1 MAIDNVTFVK
11 ALASA
16 TSQEFKDRIGSVTAG
31 NIKKVGDIVSAYPT
45 VKNEFVNVLTNQV
58 SKQLFFNKVW
68 ENPYKMFNRGQL
80 PYGKSIESIFVDI
93 VKGKDRTRQTTGA
106 KLSDDLLTRQTPN
119 VKVEYYTE
127 NFQHQY
133 PTTITDEEL
142 KGAFRNQNGLS
153 EMTARILQAPLTGA
167 EYDQFLMVKHALA
180 NLKCAEV
187 KIDKTAYTTLTAK
200 EKANVI
206 TTSVKAYVKKLKF
219 LSNNYNAQGVM
230 TVSKPDDLYLFVPAD
245 ISAFLD
251 VEQLANAFNIS
262 KVEIP
267 TRVLDIDNFQKVN
280 AGVDASTKPYVEDT
294 DALFYLIDK
303 DAIQLYET
311 LNESESF
318 RNPQAKYTNI
328 WFDRWG
334 IIASCHFANAIKFS
348 LATA

>member
-11 ALASA
+11 ALAGA
-16 TSQEFKDRIGSVTAG
+16 ASQEFKDRIGATTQG
-31 NIKKVGDIVSAYPT
+31 NIKKIGETVSTYPT

-80 PYGKSIESIFVDI
+80 PYGKSIESIFIDI
-93 VKGKDRTRQTTGA
+93 VKGKDRTRQTNGA
-106 KLSDDLLTRQTPN
+106 TLASDLLTRQTPN
-119 VKVEYYTE
+119 VKVEYHTE
-127 NFQHQY
+127 NFQQQY
-133 PTTITDEEL
+133 PTTLSDEEL
-142 KGAFRNQNGLS
+142 KGAFRNANGLS
-153 EMTARILQAPLTGA
+153 EMTARILQAPITGA
-167 EYDQFLMVKHALA
+167 EFDQFLMIKHALA

-187 KIDKTAYTTLTAK
+187 KIAKTEYAKLSAK
-200 EKANVI
+200 EKANLI

-230 TVSKPDDLYLFVPAD
+230 TFSKPSDLYLFVPAD

-262 KVEIP
+262 KVELP
-267 TRVLDIDNFQKVN
+267 TRVLDIDNFQK
-280 AGVDASTKPYVEDT
+280 ATTDGYAEDT

-334 IIASCHFANAIKFS
+334 IIASCHFANALKFY
-348 LATA
+348 LA

>member
-11 ALASA
+11 ALTTA
-16 TSQEFKDRIGSVTAG
+16 TSQEFKDRIGATTQA
-31 NIKKVGDIVSAYPT
+31 NIKKIGETITTYPT
-45 VKNEFVNVLTNQV
+45 LKNEFVNVLTNQV

-80 PYGKSIESIFVDI
+80 PYGKSIESIFIDI
-93 VKGKDRTRQTTGA
+93 VKGKDRTRQTNVNNLA
-106 KLSDDLLTRQTPN
+106 SDLLTRQTPN
-119 VKVEYYTE
+119 VNVEYYSE
-127 NFQHQY
+127 NFQQQY
-133 PTTITDEEL
+133 PTTISDEEL
-142 KGAFRNQNGLS
+142 KGAFRTANGLS

-167 EYDQFLMVKHALA
+167 EFDQFLMIKHALA
-180 NLKCAEV
+180 NLKTAQV
-187 KIDKTAYTTLTAK
+187 KIGKTAYTALTAK
-200 EKANVI
+200 EKANLI
-206 TTSVKAYVKKLKF
+206 TTTVKAYVKKLKF

-230 TVSKPDDLYLFVPAD
+230 TFSRPTDLYLFVPAD

-251 VEQLANAFNIS
+251 VEQLATAFNIS
-262 KVEIP
+262 KVDLP

-280 AGVDASTKPYVEDT
+280 TGGDASSNPYVEDT

-334 IIASCHFANAIKFS
+334 IIASCHFANAIKFY
-348 LATA
+348 LA

>member
-11 ALASA
+11 ALTTA
-16 TSQEFKDRIGSVTAG
+16 TSQEFKDRIGATTQA
-31 NIKKVGDIVSAYPT
+31 NIKKIGETITTYPT
-45 VKNEFVNVLTNQV
+45 LKNEFVNVLTNQV

-80 PYGKSIESIFVDI
+80 PYGKSIESIFIDI
-93 VKGKDRTRQTTGA
+93 VKGKDRTRQTNTNNLA
-106 KLSDDLLTRQTPN
+106 SDLLSRQVPN
-119 VKVEYYTE
+119 LKVEYYSE
-127 NFQHQY
+127 NFQQQY
-133 PTTITDEEL
+133 PTTISDEEL
-142 KGAFRNQNGLS
+142 KGAFRTANGLS

-167 EYDQFLMVKHALA
+167 EFDQFLMIKHALA
-180 NLKCAEV
+180 NLKTAQV
-187 KIDKTAYTTLTAK
+187 KIGKTAYTAMTAK

-206 TTSVKAYVKKLKF
+206 TTTVKAYVKKLKF

-230 TVSKPDDLYLFVPAD
+230 TFSRPTDLYLFVPAD

-251 VEQLANAFNIS
+251 VEQLATAFNIS
-262 KVEIP
+262 KVELP

-280 AGVDASTKPYVEDT
+280 TGNDASTNPYVEDT

-334 IIASCHFANAIKFS
+334 IIASCHFANAIKFY
-348 LATA
+348 LA

>member
-11 ALASA
+11 ALTTA
-16 TSQEFKDRIGSVTAG
+16 TSQEFKDRIGATTQA
-31 NIKKVGDIVSAYPT
+31 NIKKIGETITTYPT
-45 VKNEFVNVLTNQV
+45 LKNEFVNVLTNQV

-80 PYGKSIESIFVDI
+80 PYGKSIESIFIDI
-93 VKGKDRTRQTTGA
+93 VKGKDRTRQTNATNLA
-106 KLSDDLLTRQTPN
+106 SDLLSRQTPN

-133 PTTITDEEL
+133 PTTLSDEEL

-167 EYDQFLMVKHALA
+167 EFDQFLMIKHALA
-180 NLKCAEV
+180 NLKTAQV
-187 KIDKTAYTTLTAK
+187 KIGKTAYNGLTAK
-200 EKANVI
+200 EKANLI
-206 TTSVKAYVKKLKF
+206 TTTVKAYVKKLKF

-230 TVSKPDDLYLFVPAD
+230 TFSRPTDLYLFVPAD

-251 VEQLANAFNIS
+251 VEQLATAFNIS
-262 KVEIP
+262 KVELP

-280 AGVDASTKPYVEDT
+280 TGNDASTNPYVEDT

-334 IIASCHFANAIKFS
+334 IIASCHFANAIKFY
-348 LATA
+348 LA

>member
-11 ALASA
+11 ALSSA
-16 TSQEFKDRIGSVTAG
+16 ASQEFKDRIGATTQA
-31 NIKKVGDIVSAYPT
+31 NIKKIGETVSTYPT
-45 VKNEFVNVLTNQV
+45 VKNEFINVLTNQV

-80 PYGKSIESIFVDI
+80 PYGKSIESIFIDI
-93 VKGKDRTRQTTGA
+93 VKGKDRSRQTTA
-106 KLSDDLLTRQTPN
+106 TNLASDLLTRQTPN
-119 VKVEYYTE
+119 VKVEYHTE
-127 NFQHQY
+127 NFQQQY
-133 PTTITDEEL
+133 PTTLSDEEL
-142 KGAFRNQNGLS
+142 KGAFRNANGLS
-153 EMTARILQAPLTGA
+153 EMTARILQAPITGA
-167 EYDQFLMVKHALA
+167 EFDQFLMIKHALA

-187 KIDKTAYTTLTAK
+187 KITKAEYAKLNAK
-200 EKANVI
+200 EKANLI

-230 TVSKPDDLYLFVPAD
+230 TFSKPSDLYLFVPVD
-245 ISAFLD
+245 ISSFLD

-262 KVEIP
+262 KVELP

-280 AGVDASTKPYVEDT
+280 TGNDASANPYVEDT

-334 IIASCHFANAIKFS
+334 IIASCHFANALKFY
-348 LATA
+348 LA

>member
-11 ALASA
+11 ALTSA
-16 TSQEFKDRIGSVTAG
+16 TSQEFKDRIGSVTQA
-31 NIKKVGDIVSAYPT
+31 NIEAIGEIVSDYPT
-45 VKNEFVNVLTNQV
+45 VKNEFVQVLTNQV

-93 VKGKDRTRQTTGA
+93 VKGKDRTRQTTA
-106 KLSDDLLTRQTPN
+106 DNLASDLLTRQTPN

-133 PTTITDEEL
+133 PTTISDEEL
-142 KGAFRNQNGLS
+142 KGAFRNANGLS

-167 EYDQFLMVKHALA
+167 EFDQFLMIKHALA
-180 NLKCAEV
+180 NLKTAEV
-187 KIDKTAYTTLTAK
+187 KIGKTTYNGLTAQQ
-200 EKANVI
+200 KANVI
-206 TTSVKAYVKKLKF
+206 TTTVKAYVKKLKF

-230 TVSKPDDLYLFVPAD
+230 TFSRPSDLYLFVPAD

-262 KVEIP
+262 KVELP
-267 TRVLDIDNFQKVN
+267 TRVLDIDNFQK
-280 AGVDASTKPYVEDT
+280 ASDDGYVEDT

-328 WFDRWG
+328 FFDRWG
-334 IIASCHFANAIKFS
+334 LIASCNFANAIKFY
-348 LATA
+348 LA

>member
-11 ALASA
+11 ALTTAA
-16 TSQEFKDRIGSVTAG
+16 SQEFKDRIGATTQA
-31 NIKKVGDIVSAYPT
+31 NIKKVGETITTYPT
-45 VKNEFVNVLTNQV
+45 LKNEFINVLTNQV

-93 VKGKDRTRQTTGA
+93 VKGKDRTRQTNATNLA
-106 KLSDDLLTRQTPN
+106 SDLLSRQTPN

-127 NFQHQY
+127 NFQQQY
-133 PTTITDEEL
+133 PTTLSDQEL

-167 EYDQFLMVKHALA
+167 EFDQFLMIKHALA
-180 NLKCAEV
+180 NLKTAQV
-187 KIDKTAYTTLTAK
+187 KIGKTAYTAMTAK

-206 TTSVKAYVKKLKF
+206 TTTVKAYVKKLKF
-219 LSNNYNAQGVM
+219 LSNDYNAQGVM
-230 TVSKPDDLYLFVPAD
+230 TFSRPTDLYLFVPAD

-251 VEQLANAFNIS
+251 VEQLATAFNIS
-262 KVEIP
+262 KVELP

-280 AGVDASTKPYVEDT
+280 TGNDASSKPYVEDT

-334 IIASCHFANAIKFS
+334 IIASCHFANAIKFY
-348 LATA
+348 LA

>member
-11 ALASA
+11 ALSSA
-16 TSQEFKDRIGSVTAG
+16 ASQEFKDRIGSVTAA
-31 NIKKVGDIVSAYPT
+31 NIKSIGNTITSYPSA
-45 VKNEFVNVLTNQV
+45 KNEFVSVLTNQV

-93 VKGKDRTRQTTGA
+93 VKGKDRTRQTNATNLA
-106 KLSDDLLTRQTPN
+106 SDLLSRQTPN
-119 VKVEYYTE
+119 VKVEYHTE
-127 NFQHQY
+127 NFQQQY
-133 PTTITDEEL
+133 PTTISDEEL

-167 EYDQFLMVKHALA
+167 EFDQFLMIKHALG

-187 KIDKTAYTTLTAK
+187 KIGKSAYNALTNQQ
-200 EKANVI
+200 KANAI
-206 TTSVKAYVKKLKF
+206 TTAVKAYVKKLKF

-230 TVSKPDDLYLFVPAD
+230 TFSRPSDLYLFVPAD

-251 VEQLANAFNIS
+251 VEQLASAFNIS
-262 KVEIP
+262 KVELP

-280 AGVDASTKPYVEDT
+280 TGGDASSNPYVEDT

-334 IIASCHFANAIKFS
+334 IIASCHFANAIKFY
-348 LATA
+348 LA

>member
-11 ALASA
+11 ALSSA
-16 TSQEFKDRIGSVTAG
+16 ASQEFKDRIGSVTAG
-31 NIKKVGDIVSAYPT
+31 NIKKIGETVSTYPT

-68 ENPYKMFNRGQL
+68 ENPYKMFNCGQL

-93 VKGKDRTRQTTGA
+93 VKGKDRTRQTNATNLA
-106 KLSDDLLTRQTPN
+106 SDLLSRQTPN
-119 VKVEYYTE
+119 VKVEYHTE

-133 PTTITDEEL
+133 PTTISDEEL

-153 EMTARILQAPLTGA
+153 EMTARILQSPLTGA
-167 EYDQFLMVKHALA
+167 EFDQFLMIKHALA

-187 KIDKTAYTTLTAK
+187 KVGKSAYTAMTAK

-206 TTSVKAYVKKLKF
+206 TTAVKAYVKKLKF

-230 TVSKPDDLYLFVPAD
+230 TFSRSSDLYLFVPAD

-262 KVEIP
+262 KVELP

-280 AGVDASTKPYVEDT
+280 SGSNANTEPYVEDT

-311 LNESESF
+311 LNESETF

-328 WFDRWG
+328 WYDRWG
-334 IIASCHFANAIKFS
+334 IIASCHFANAIKFY
-348 LATA
+348 LA

>member
-11 ALASA
+11 ALTTA
-16 TSQEFKDRIGSVTAG
+16 TSQEFKDRIGATTQA
-31 NIKKVGDIVSAYPT
+31 NIKKIGETITTYPT
-45 VKNEFVNVLTNQV
+45 LKNEFVNVLTNQV

-80 PYGKSIESIFVDI
+80 PYGKSIESIFIDI
-93 VKGKDRTRQTTGA
+93 VKGKDRTRQTNVNNLA
-106 KLSDDLLTRQTPN
+106 SDLLTRQVPN
-119 VKVEYYTE
+119 LKVEYYSE
-127 NFQHQY
+127 NFQQQY
-133 PTTITDEEL
+133 PTTISDEEL
-142 KGAFRNQNGLS
+142 KGAFRTANGLS
-153 EMTARILQAPLTGA
+153 ELTARILQAPLTGA
-167 EYDQFLMVKHALA
+167 EFDQFLMIKHALA
-180 NLKCAEV
+180 NLKTAQV
-187 KIDKTAYTTLTAK
+187 KIGKTAYTGLTAK
-200 EKANVI
+200 EKANLI
-206 TTSVKAYVKKLKF
+206 TTTVKAYVKKLKF

-230 TVSKPDDLYLFVPAD
+230 TFSRPTDLYLFVPAD

-262 KVEIP
+262 KVELP

-280 AGVDASTKPYVEDT
+280 TGNDASANPYVEDT

-334 IIASCHFANAIKFS
+334 IIASCHFANAIKFY
-348 LATA
+348 LA

>member
-11 ALASA
+11 ALSNAA
-16 TSQEFKDRIGSVTAG
+16 SQEFKDRIGTTTAG
-31 NIKKVGDIVSAYPT
+31 NIKKIGETVATYPT
-45 VKNEFVNVLTNQV
+45 VKNEFINVLTNQV

-80 PYGKSIESIFVDI
+80 PYGKSIESIFIDI
-93 VKGKDRTRQTTGA
+93 VKGKDRSRQTLPTNLA
-106 KLSDDLLTRQTPN
+106 NDLLTRQTPN

-127 NFQHQY
+127 NFQQQY
-133 PTTITDEEL
+133 PTTLSDEEL
-142 KGAFRNQNGLS
+142 KGAFRNANGLS
-153 EMTARILQAPLTGA
+153 EMTARILQAPITGA
-167 EYDQFLMVKHALA
+167 EFDQFLMIKHALA

-187 KIDKTAYTTLTAK
+187 KIGKAAYTALTAK
-200 EKANVI
+200 EKANLI
-206 TTSVKAYVKKLKF
+206 TTTVKAYVKKLKF
-219 LSNNYNAQGVM
+219 LSNNFNAQGVM
-230 TVSKPDDLYLFVPAD
+230 TFSKPSDLYLFVPAD

-251 VEQLANAFNIS
+251 VEQLANAFNIT
-262 KVEIP
+262 KVELP

-280 AGVDASTKPYVEDT
+280 TGSDASTNPYVEDT
-294 DALFYLIDK
+294 DALFYLVDK

-334 IIASCHFANAIKFS
+334 IIASCHFANALKFY
-348 LATA
+348 LA

>member
-11 ALASA
+11 ALTTA
-16 TSQEFKDRIGSVTAG
+16 TSQEFKDRIGATTQA
-31 NIKKVGDIVSAYPT
+31 NIKKIGETITTYPT
-45 VKNEFVNVLTNQV
+45 LKNEFVNVLTNQV

-80 PYGKSIESIFVDI
+80 PYGKSIESIFIDI
-93 VKGKDRTRQTTGA
+93 VKGKDRTRQTNVNNLA
-106 KLSDDLLTRQTPN
+106 SDLLTRQTPN
-119 VKVEYYTE
+119 VNVEYYSE
-127 NFQHQY
+127 NFQQQY
-133 PTTITDEEL
+133 PTTISDEEL
-142 KGAFRNQNGLS
+142 KGAFRTANGLS

-167 EYDQFLMVKHALA
+167 EFDQFLMIKHALA
-180 NLKCAEV
+180 NLKTAQV
-187 KIDKTAYTTLTAK
+187 KIGKTAYTALTAK
-200 EKANVI
+200 EKANLI
-206 TTSVKAYVKKLKF
+206 TTTVKAYVKKLKF

-230 TVSKPDDLYLFVPAD
+230 TFSRPTDLYLFVPAD

-251 VEQLANAFNIS
+251 VEQLASAFNIS
-262 KVEIP
+262 KVELP

-280 AGVDASTKPYVEDT
+280 TGGDASSNPYVEDT

-334 IIASCHFANAIKFS
+334 IIASCHFANAIKFY
-348 LATA
+348 LA

>member
-11 ALASA
+11 ALTTA
-16 TSQEFKDRIGSVTAG
+16 TSQEFKDRIGATTQA
-31 NIKKVGDIVSAYPT
+31 NIKKIGETITTYPT
-45 VKNEFVNVLTNQV
+45 LKNEFVNVLTNQV

-80 PYGKSIESIFVDI
+80 PYGKSIESIFIDI
-93 VKGKDRTRQTTGA
+93 VKGKDRTRQTNTNNLA
-106 KLSDDLLTRQTPN
+106 SDLLSRQTPN

-127 NFQHQY
+127 NFQQQY
-133 PTTITDEEL
+133 PTTLSDEEL
-142 KGAFRNQNGLS
+142 KGAFRSANGLS

-167 EYDQFLMVKHALA
+167 EFDQFLMIKHALA
-180 NLKCAEV
+180 NLKTAQV
-187 KIDKTAYTTLTAK
+187 KIGKTAYNGLTAK
-200 EKANVI
+200 EKANLI
-206 TTSVKAYVKKLKF
+206 TTTVKAYVKKLKF

-230 TVSKPDDLYLFVPAD
+230 TFSRPNDLYLFVPAD

-262 KVEIP
+262 KVELP

-280 AGVDASTKPYVEDT
+280 TGNDASANPYVEDS

-334 IIASCHFANAIKFS
+334 IIASCHFANAIKFY
-348 LATA
+348 LA

>member
-11 ALASA
+11 ALTTA
-16 TSQEFKDRIGSVTAG
+16 TSQEFKDRIGATTQA
-31 NIKKVGDIVSAYPT
+31 NIKKIGETITTYPT
-45 VKNEFVNVLTNQV
+45 LKNEFINVLTNQV

-80 PYGKSIESIFVDI
+80 PYGKSIESIFIDI
-93 VKGKDRTRQTTGA
+93 VKGKDRTRQTNTNNLA
-106 KLSDDLLTRQTPN
+106 SDLLSRQTPN

-127 NFQHQY
+127 NFQQQY
-133 PTTITDEEL
+133 PTTLSDEEL
-142 KGAFRNQNGLS
+142 KGAFRTQNGLS

-167 EYDQFLMVKHALA
+167 EFDQFLMIKHALA
-180 NLKCAEV
+180 NLKTAQV
-187 KIDKTAYTTLTAK
+187 KIGKTAYNGLTAK
-200 EKANVI
+200 EKANLI
-206 TTSVKAYVKKLKF
+206 TTTVKAYVKKLKF

-230 TVSKPDDLYLFVPAD
+230 TFSRPTDLYLFVPAD

-251 VEQLANAFNIS
+251 VEQLATAFNIS
-262 KVEIP
+262 KVELP

-280 AGVDASTKPYVEDT
+280 TGNDASTNPYVEDT

-334 IIASCHFANAIKFS
+334 IIASCHFANAIKFY
-348 LATA
+348 LA

>member
-11 ALASA
+11 ALANA
-16 TSQEFKDRIGSVTAG
+16 ASQEFKDRIGSVTAE
-31 NIKKVGDIVSAYPT
+31 NIEDIGTTVTTYPT
-45 VKNEFVNVLTNQV
+45 AKNEFVSVLTNQV

-106 KLSDDLLTRQTPN
+106 NLASDLLTRETPN
-119 VKVEYYTE
+119 VKVEYHTE
-127 NFQHQY
+127 NFQQQY
-133 PTTITDEEL
+133 PTTISDEEI
-142 KGAFRNQNGLS
+142 KGAFRSANGLS

-167 EYDQFLMVKHALA
+167 EFDQFLMIKHALA
-180 NLKCAEV
+180 NLKTANVE
-187 KIDKTAYTTLTAK
+187 INKTAYTALTAK
-200 EKANVI
+200 EKANLI
-206 TTSVKAYVKKLKF
+206 TTTVKAYVKKLKF
-219 LSNNYNAQGVM
+219 LSNNYNSQGVM
-230 TVSKPDDLYLFVPAD
+230 TFSKPSDLYLFVPAD

-251 VEQLANAFNIS
+251 VEQLANAFNIN
-262 KVEIP
+262 KVELP

-280 AGVDASTKPYVEDT
+280 TENNSATVPYVEDT

-311 LNESESF
+311 LNESDSF

-334 IIASCHFANAIKFS
+334 IIASCHFANAIKFY
-348 LATA
+348 LA

>member
-11 ALASA
+11 ALTTA
-16 TSQEFKDRIGSVTAG
+16 TSQEFKDRIGATTQA
-31 NIKKVGDIVSAYPT
+31 NIKKIGETITTYPT
-45 VKNEFVNVLTNQV
+45 LKNEFVNVLTNQV

-80 PYGKSIESIFVDI
+80 PYGKSIESIFIDI
-93 VKGKDRTRQTTGA
+93 VKGKDRTRQTNTNNLA
-106 KLSDDLLTRQTPN
+106 SDLLSRQTPN

-127 NFQHQY
+127 NFQQQY
-133 PTTITDEEL
+133 PTTLSDEEL
-142 KGAFRNQNGLS
+142 KGAFRSANGLS

-167 EYDQFLMVKHALA
+167 EFDQFLMIKHALA
-180 NLKCAEV
+180 NLKTAQV
-187 KIDKTAYTTLTAK
+187 KIGKTAYNGLTAK
-200 EKANVI
+200 EKANLI
-206 TTSVKAYVKKLKF
+206 TTTVKAYVKKLKF

-230 TVSKPDDLYLFVPAD
+230 TFSRPTDLYLFVPAD

-262 KVEIP
+262 KVELP

-280 AGVDASTKPYVEDT
+280 TGNDASANPYVEDS

-334 IIASCHFANAIKFS
+334 IIASCHFANAIKFY
-348 LATA
+348 LA

>member
-11 ALASA
+11 ALTSA
-16 TSQEFKDRIGSVTAG
+16 TSQEFKDRIGATTQA
-31 NIKKVGDIVSAYPT
+31 NIKKVGETITTYPT
-45 VKNEFVNVLTNQV
+45 LKNEFIGVLTNQV

-80 PYGKSIESIFVDI
+80 PYGKSIESIFIDI
-93 VKGKDRTRQTTGA
+93 VKGKDRTRQTNA
-106 KLSDDLLTRQTPN
+106 NNLASDLLTRQVPN
-119 VKVEYYTE
+119 LKVEYYSE
-127 NFQHQY
+127 NFQQQY
-133 PTTITDEEL
+133 PTTISDEEL
-142 KGAFRNQNGLS
+142 KGAFRTANGLS

-167 EYDQFLMVKHALA
+167 EFDQFLMIKHALA
-180 NLKCAEV
+180 NLKTAQV
-187 KIDKTAYTTLTAK
+187 KIGKTAYTAMTAK

-206 TTSVKAYVKKLKF
+206 TTTVKAYVKKLKF

-230 TVSKPDDLYLFVPAD
+230 TFSRPTDLYLFVPAD

-251 VEQLANAFNIS
+251 VEQLATAFNIS
-262 KVEIP
+262 KVELP

-280 AGVDASTKPYVEDT
+280 TGNDASSNPYVEDT

-334 IIASCHFANAIKFS
+334 IIASCHFANAIKFY
-348 LATA
+348 LA

>member
-11 ALASA
+11 ALTTA
-16 TSQEFKDRIGSVTAG
+16 TSQEFKDRIGATTQA
-31 NIKKVGDIVSAYPT
+31 NIKKIGETITTYPT
-45 VKNEFVNVLTNQV
+45 LKNEFINVLTNQV

-93 VKGKDRTRQTTGA
+93 VKGKDRTRQTNA
-106 KLSDDLLTRQTPN
+106 NNLASDLLSRQTPN

-127 NFQHQY
+127 NFQQQY
-133 PTTITDEEL
+133 PTTISDEEL
-142 KGAFRNQNGLS
+142 KGAFRSANGLS

-167 EYDQFLMVKHALA
+167 EFDQFLMIKHALA
-180 NLKCAEV
+180 NLKTAQV
-187 KIDKTAYTTLTAK
+187 KIGKTAYTGLTAK

-206 TTSVKAYVKKLKF
+206 TTTVKAYVKKLKF
-219 LSNNYNAQGVM
+219 LSNDYNAQGVM
-230 TVSKPDDLYLFVPAD
+230 TFSRPTDLYLFVPAD

-262 KVEIP
+262 KVELP

-280 AGVDASTKPYVEDT
+280 TGNDASSKPYVEDT

-334 IIASCHFANAIKFS
+334 IIASCHFANAIKFY
-348 LATA
+348 LA

>member
-11 ALASA
+11 ALTTA
-16 TSQEFKDRIGSVTAG
+16 TSQEFKDRIGATTQA
-31 NIKKVGDIVSAYPT
+31 NIKKIGETITTYPT
-45 VKNEFVNVLTNQV
+45 LKNEFVNVLTNQV

-80 PYGKSIESIFVDI
+80 PYGKSIESIFIDI
-93 VKGKDRTRQTTGA
+93 VKGKDRTRQTNTNNLA
-106 KLSDDLLTRQTPN
+106 SDLLSRQVPN
-119 VKVEYYTE
+119 LKVEYYSE
-127 NFQHQY
+127 NFQQQY
-133 PTTITDEEL
+133 PTTISDEEL
-142 KGAFRNQNGLS
+142 KGAFRTANGLS

-167 EYDQFLMVKHALA
+167 EFDQFLMSKHALA
-180 NLKCAEV
+180 NLKTAQV
-187 KIDKTAYTTLTAK
+187 KIGKTAYTGLTAK
-200 EKANVI
+200 EKANLI
-206 TTSVKAYVKKLKF
+206 TTTVKAYVKKLKF

-230 TVSKPDDLYLFVPAD
+230 TFSRPTDLYLFVPAD

-262 KVEIP
+262 KVELP

-280 AGVDASTKPYVEDT
+280 SGSDAASNPYVEDT

-334 IIASCHFANAIKFS
+334 IIASCHFANAIKFY
-348 LATA
+348 LA

>member
-11 ALASA
+11 ALTTA
-16 TSQEFKDRIGSVTAG
+16 TSQEFKDRIGATTQA
-31 NIKKVGDIVSAYPT
+31 NIKKIGETITTYPT
-45 VKNEFVNVLTNQV
+45 LKNEFINVLTNQV

-80 PYGKSIESIFVDI
+80 PYGKSIESIFIDI
-93 VKGKDRTRQTTGA
+93 VKGKDRTRQTNVNNLA
-106 KLSDDLLTRQTPN
+106 SDLLSRQTPN

-127 NFQHQY
+127 NFQQQY
-133 PTTITDEEL
+133 PTTISDEEL
-142 KGAFRNQNGLS
+142 KGAFRTQNGLS

-167 EYDQFLMVKHALA
+167 EFDQFLMIKHALA
-180 NLKCAEV
+180 NLKTAQV
-187 KIDKTAYTTLTAK
+187 KIGKTAYNGLTAK
-200 EKANVI
+200 EKANLI
-206 TTSVKAYVKKLKF
+206 TTTVKAYVKKLKF

-230 TVSKPDDLYLFVPAD
+230 TFSRPTDLYLFVPAD

-251 VEQLANAFNIS
+251 VEQLATAFNIS
-262 KVEIP
+262 KVELP

-280 AGVDASTKPYVEDT
+280 TGNDASSNPYVEDT

-334 IIASCHFANAIKFS
+334 IIASCHFANAIKFY
-348 LATA
+348 LA

>member
-11 ALASA
+11 ALANAS
-16 TSQEFKDRIGSVTAG
+16 SQEFKDRIGNVTAT
-31 NIKKVGDIVSAYPT
+31 NIKTIGNTITNYPT
-45 VKNEFVNVLTNQV
+45 AKNEFINVLTNQV

-80 PYGKSIESIFVDI
+80 PYGKSIASIFVDI
-93 VKGKDRTRQTTGA
+93 VKGKDRTRQTNATN
-106 KLSDDLLTRQTPN
+106 LSSDLLTRQTPN

-133 PTTITDEEL
+133 PTTISDEEL
-142 KGAFRNQNGLS
+142 KGAFRTQNGLS
-153 EMTARILQAPLTGA
+153 EMTGRILQAPLTGA
-167 EYDQFLMVKHALA
+167 EFDQFLMIKHALA

-187 KIDKTAYTTLTAK
+187 KIEKAAYTALTSK
-200 EKANVI
+200 EKANII
-206 TTSVKAYVKKLKF
+206 TTTVKAYVKKLKF

-230 TVSKPDDLYLFVPAD
+230 TFSRPSDLYLFVPAD

-251 VEQLANAFNIS
+251 VEQLATAFNIS
-262 KVEIP
+262 KVELP
-267 TRVLDIDNFQKVN
+267 TRVLDIDDFQKVN
-280 AGVDASTKPYVEDT
+280 TGSDANSKPYVEDT

-318 RNPQAKYTNI
+318 RNPQAKYINI

-334 IIASCHFANAIKFS
+334 IIASCHFANAIKFY
-348 LATA
+348 LA

>member
-11 ALASA
+11 ALTTA
-16 TSQEFKDRIGSVTAG
+16 TSQEFKDRIGATTQA
-31 NIKKVGDIVSAYPT
+31 NIKKIGETITTYPT
-45 VKNEFVNVLTNQV
+45 LKNEFINVLTNQV

-80 PYGKSIESIFVDI
+80 PYGKSIESIFIDI
-93 VKGKDRTRQTTGA
+93 VKGKDRTRQTNTNNLA
-106 KLSDDLLTRQTPN
+106 SDLLSRQTPN

-127 NFQHQY
+127 NFQQQY
-133 PTTITDEEL
+133 PTTLSDEEL

-167 EYDQFLMVKHALA
+167 EFDQFLMIKHALA
-180 NLKCAEV
+180 NLKTAQV
-187 KIDKTAYTTLTAK
+187 KIGKSAYNGLTAK
-200 EKANVI
+200 EKANLI
-206 TTSVKAYVKKLKF
+206 TTTVKAYVKKLKF

-230 TVSKPDDLYLFVPAD
+230 TFSRPTDLYLFVPAD

-251 VEQLANAFNIS
+251 VEQLATAFNIS
-262 KVEIP
+262 KVELP

-280 AGVDASTKPYVEDT
+280 TGNDASSNPYVEDT

-334 IIASCHFANAIKFS
+334 IIASCHFANAIKFY
-348 LATA
+348 LA